1 MSIMEYNGGCV
12 VAMTGKNCVAIASD
26 LRFGIQAQTIA
37 KNMSKVYKITDKC
50 FIGLTGL
57 VTDALTLSQ
66 KIKFRTNLYKLREDR
81 EIKPSVLSN
90 LISSLLYEKRFGPFY
105 VEPVICGLQ
114 GPENKPFISSMDLI
128 GASMFTDDF
137 VVTGST
143 ASEALFG
150 VCESMYRPNME
161 PEDLFE
167 TISQCLLCAVDRDA
181 LSGWGAVVHVITKDS
196 VTTKYLKG
204 RQD

>member
-1 MSIMEYNGGCV
+1 MSIMEYNGGAC

-26 LRFGIQAQTIA
+26 LRFGVQAQTMNT
-37 KNMSKVYKITDKC
+37 NMPKTYKVTDRC

-57 VTDALTLSQ
+57 ATDCLTVAA

-81 EIKPSVLSN
+81 EIKPSTLTN
-90 LISSLLYEKRFGPFY
+90 LISSLLYEKRFGPY
-105 VEPVICGLQ
+105 YCEPIICGLE
-114 GPENKPFISSMDLI
+114 GKDNKPFISSMDLI
-128 GASMFTDDF
+128 GAIMKTEDF
-137 VVTGST
+137 VVIGST

-150 VCESMYRPNME
+150 LCESMYRNDMA

-167 TISQCLLCAVDRDA
+167 TISQCLLAAVDRDA
-181 LSGWGAVVHVITKDS
+181 VSGWGGVCHIITPEG
-196 VTTKYLKG
+196 VTTKFLKG